1 MKSIYCSDRNPRN
14 IKLNLLLSDFWKK
27 YQSSSIRIKKK
38 DDINIL
44 YKENP
49 LKEDELDFLYT
60 KYKESIDII
69 FEQPPSVIDE
79 LFTSFTTPEEIIIAK
94 KMLDNLMDK
103 ANREGVLSD
112 CSTSVE
118 KFNKLIKI
126 KNSKCNKCQKFASS
140 RCSKCDKT
148 KYCSKEC
155 QKSDWPEH
163 KKICQPKNS

>member
-1 MKSIYCSDRNPRN
+1 MSANMSAKYYSMKFD
-14 IKLNLLLSDFWKK
+14 LLLSDFWKK

-49 LKEDELDFLYT
+49 LNKDELDFLYS
-60 KYKESIDII
+60 KYEESIDVI
-69 FEQPPSVIDE
+69 FGNPPEVIDE
-79 LFTSFTTPEEIIIAK
+79 LFTPFNSPKEIIIAK
-94 KMLDNLMDK
+94 KMMDNLMDK

-126 KNSKCNKCQKFASS
+126 KNSKCNKCQKFASF

-155 QKSDWPEH
+155 QKSDWSEH
-163 KKICQPKNS
+163 KKNCQAKK

>member
-1 MKSIYCSDRNPRN
+1 MDFIYRSDRGPRSMQ
-14 IKLNLLLSDFWKK
+14 LNLLLSDFWKK

-44 YKENP
+44 YKKNP
-49 LKEDELDFLYT
+49 LNEEELDFLYT
-60 KYKESIDII
+60 KYKESIDVI
-69 FEQPPSVIDE
+69 FEQPSSVLDE
-79 LFTSFTTPEEIIIAK
+79 LFTSFETPDEIIVAK

-126 KNSKCNKCQKFASS
+126 KNSKCNNCKKFASF
-140 RCSKCDKT
+140 RCSKCNKI

-155 QKSDWPEH
+155 QKTDWSEH
-163 KKICQPKNS
+163 KKICQSA